1 MNIVNTLLY
10 SNFVYPLLK
19 TLDFLNVQIKTLI
32 KLYSFLIYTLNCTIQ
47 TKGAI
52 KI

>member
-10 SNFVYPLLK
+10 SNFVHPLLK
-19 TLDFLNVQIKTLI
+19 TLDFLSVQIKTLI
-32 KLYSFLIYTLNCTIQ
+32 KLYNFVIHLQMCTIQ
-47 TKGAI
+47 TKGVV